1 MRKYIS
7 ILLVAIAVI
16 SCAIPPDLLIPAP
29 AAVTLLAPATN
40 EACAAGTV
48 LSDSIT
54 RIKFSWT
61 SVTDAESYDITIKNL
76 LTGTSLTQ
84 GATTNSIEVA
94 VKRNT
99 PFSWFVTS
107 KTTKTTKTTDSN
119 IWKFYTTGPVQI
131 FYTPFPAE
139 AVSPAIGQQISATAN
154 KISLIWKGMDVDNDI
169 SSYDVYFGTDANPPI
184 LQSKLGATTT
194 IVSDISVVVGTKYYW
209 RVVTKDAKGN
219 SSSSEIFQFTVK

>member
-7 ILLVAIAVI
+7 VLLITSALF
-16 SCAIPPDLLIPAP
+16 SCAIPADLLLPAP
-29 AAVTLLAPATN
+29 EAATLLAPATN

-54 RIKFSWT
+54 KIKFSWT
-61 SVTDAESYDITIKNL
+61 SVATAESYDITIKNL
-76 LTGTSLTQ
+76 LTGKSVTQ

-107 KTTKTTKTTDSN
+107 KSTLTTKTSDSN
-119 IWKFYTTGPVQI
+119 TWKFYTTGPVQI

-139 AVSPAIGQQISATAN
+139 AISPTIGQQITGN
-154 KISLIWKGMDVDNDI
+154 KVSLRWKGADVDNDI
-169 SSYDVYFGTDANPPI
+169 SAYDVYFGTDANPPI
-184 LQSKLGATTT
+184 LQSKLAASTTT
-194 IVSDISVVVGTKYYW
+194 IADLSVVAGTKYYW
-209 RVVTKDAKGN
+209 KVVTKDAKGN
-219 SSSSEIFQFTVK
+219 SASSEIFQFTVK

>member
-7 ILLVAIAVI
+7 ILLVASTVF
-16 SCAIPPDLLIPAP
+16 SCVIPPDLLIPAP
-29 AAVTLLAPATN
+29 EAATLLAPTSN
-40 EACAAGTV
+40 EVCAAGTV

-61 SVTDAESYDITIKNL
+61 AATDAESYDITIKNL
-76 LTGTSLTQ
+76 ITGTSLTQ
-84 GATTNSIEVA
+84 NATTNSIEVA

-119 IWKFYTTGPVQI
+119 VWKFYTTGPVQI

-139 AVSPAIGQQISATAN
+139 AISPTIGQQITGSKVT
-154 KISLIWKGMDVDNDI
+154 LRWRGTDVDNDI
-169 SSYDVYFGTDANPPI
+169 STYDVYFGTDTNPAVI
-184 LQSKLGATTT
+184 QTKLPATTT
-194 IVSDISVVVGTKYYW
+194 SVADVTVVSGVKYFW
-209 RVVTKDAKGN
+209 KVVTKDAKGN
-219 SSSSEIFQFTVK
+219 SSSSELFQFTVK

>member
-7 ILLVAIAVI
+7 ILLVASAVI
-16 SCAIPPDLLIPAP
+16 SCVIPPDLLVPAP
-29 AAVTLLAPATN
+29 AAATLLAPATN

-61 SVTDAESYDITIKNL
+61 AVSDAESYDITIKNL

-99 PFSWFVTS
+99 PFSWYVTS

-119 IWKFYTTGPVQI
+119 VWKFYTTGPVQI

-139 AVSPAIGQQISATAN
+139 AISPIIGEQLSATGN
-154 KISLIWKGMDVDNDI
+154 KVTLKWKGTDVDNDI
-169 SSYDVYFGTDANPPI
+169 SAYDVYFGTDANPPI
-184 LQSKLGATTT
+184 LQTKLPATTT
-194 IVSDISVVVGTKYYW
+194 SVADVSVVVGTKYYW
-209 RVVTKDAKGN
+209 KVVTKDAKGN

>member
-7 ILLVAIAVI
+7 VLLITSALF
-16 SCAIPPDLLIPAP
+16 SCAIPADLLLPAP
-29 AAVTLLAPATN
+29 EAATLLAPATN

-54 RIKFSWT
+54 KIKFSWT
-61 SVTDAESYDITIKNL
+61 SVATAESYDITIKNL
-76 LTGTSLTQ
+76 LTGKSVTQ

-107 KTTKTTKTTDSN
+107 KSTLTTKTTDSN
-119 IWKFYTTGPVQI
+119 TWKFYTTGPVQI

-139 AVSPAIGQQISATAN
+139 AISPTIGQQITGN
-154 KISLIWKGMDVDNDI
+154 KVSLRWKGADVDNDI
-169 SSYDVYFGTDANPPI
+169 SAYDVYFGTDANPPI
-184 LQSKLGATTT
+184 LQSKLAASTTS
-194 IVSDISVVVGTKYYW
+194 IADLSVVAGTKYYW
-209 RVVTKDAKGN
+209 KVVTKDAKGN
-219 SSSSEIFQFTVK
+219 SASSEIFQFTVK

>member
-7 ILLVAIAVI
+7 ILLVAGAVF
-16 SCAIPPDLLIPAP
+16 SCVIPPDLLIPAP
-29 AAVTLLAPATN
+29 EAATLLAPTTN
-40 EACAAGTV
+40 EVCAAGTV

-61 SVTDAESYDITIKNL
+61 AVTDAESYDITIKNL
-76 LTGTSLTQ
+76 LTGKSLTQ

-107 KTTKTTKTTDSN
+107 KTTKTTKTTDSET
-119 IWKFYTTGPVQI
+119 WKFYTTGPVQI

-139 AVSPAIGQQISATAN
+139 AISPTIGQQITGN
-154 KISLIWKGMDVDNDI
+154 KVSLRWKGTDVDNDI
-169 SSYDVYFGTDANPPI
+169 SGYDVYFGTDANPPI
-184 LQSKLGATTT
+184 LQTKLAATTT
-194 IVSDISVVVGTKYYW
+194 SIADVSVVVGSKYFW

>member
-7 ILLVAIAVI
+7 VLLITSALF
-16 SCAIPPDLLIPAP
+16 SCAIPADLLLPAP
-29 AAVTLLAPATN
+29 EAATLLAPATN

-54 RIKFSWT
+54 KIKFSWT
-61 SVTDAESYDITIKNL
+61 SVATAESYDITIKNL
-76 LTGTSLTQ
+76 LTGKSVTQ

-107 KTTKTTKTTDSN
+107 KSTLTTKTSDSN
-119 IWKFYTTGPVQI
+119 TWKFYTTGPVQI

-139 AVSPAIGQQISATAN
+139 AISPTIGQQITGN
-154 KISLIWKGMDVDNDI
+154 KVSLRWKGADVDNDI
-169 SSYDVYFGTDANPPI
+169 SAYDVYFGTDANPPI
-184 LQSKLGATTT
+184 LQSKLAASTTS
-194 IVSDISVVVGTKYYW
+194 IADLSVVAGTKYYW
-209 RVVTKDAKGN
+209 KVVTKDAKGN
-219 SSSSEIFQFTVK
+219 SASSEIFQFTVK

>member
-7 ILLVAIAVI
+7 ILLVAGAVF
-16 SCAIPPDLLIPAP
+16 SCVIPPDLLIPAP
-29 AAVTLLAPATN
+29 AAATLLAPTSN
-40 EACAAGTV
+40 EICAAGTV

-54 RIKFSWT
+54 RIKFTWT
-61 SVTDAESYDITIKNL
+61 AATDAESYDITIKNL

-84 GATTNSIEVA
+84 NATTNSIEVA

-107 KTTKTTKTTDSN
+107 KTTKTTKTTDSD

-139 AVSPAIGQQISATAN
+139 ALRPTIGQQITGN
-154 KISLIWKGMDVDNDI
+154 KVTLRWKGADVDNDI
-169 SSYDVYFGTDANPPI
+169 STYDVYFGTDANPPVI
-184 LQSKLGATTT
+184 QTKLPATTSSIADVT
-194 IVSDISVVVGTKYYW
+194 VVAGTKYFW

-219 SSSSEIFQFTVK
+219 TSSSEIFQFTVK

>member
-7 ILLVAIAVI
+7 VLLITSALF
-16 SCAIPPDLLIPAP
+16 SCAIPADLLLPAP
-29 AAVTLLAPATN
+29 EAATLLAPATN

-54 RIKFSWT
+54 KIKFSWT
-61 SVTDAESYDITIKNL
+61 SVATAESYDITIKNL
-76 LTGTSLTQ
+76 LTGKSVTQ

-107 KTTKTTKTTDSN
+107 KSTLTTKTTDSN
-119 IWKFYTTGPVQI
+119 TWKFYTTGPVQI

-139 AVSPAIGQQISATAN
+139 AISPTIGQQITGN
-154 KISLIWKGMDVDNDI
+154 KVSLRWKGADVDNDI
-169 SSYDVYFGTDANPPI
+169 SAYDVYFGTDANPPI
-184 LQSKLGATTT
+184 LQSKLAASTTT
-194 IVSDISVVVGTKYYW
+194 IADLSVVAGTKYYW
-209 RVVTKDAKGN
+209 KVVTKDAKGN

>member
-7 ILLVAIAVI
+7 VLLITSALF
-16 SCAIPPDLLIPAP
+16 SCAIPADLLLPAP
-29 AAVTLLAPATN
+29 EAATLLAPATN

-54 RIKFSWT
+54 KIKFSWT
-61 SVTDAESYDITIKNL
+61 SVATAESYDITIKNL
-76 LTGTSLTQ
+76 LTGKSVTQ

-107 KTTKTTKTTDSN
+107 KSTLTTKTTDSN
-119 IWKFYTTGPVQI
+119 TWKFYTTGPVQI

-139 AVSPAIGQQISATAN
+139 AISPTIGQQITGN
-154 KISLIWKGMDVDNDI
+154 KVSLRWKGADVDNDI
-169 SSYDVYFGTDANPPI
+169 SAYDVYFGTDANPPI
-184 LQSKLGATTT
+184 LQSKLAASTTS
-194 IVSDISVVVGTKYYW
+194 IADLSVVAGTKYYW
-209 RVVTKDAKGN
+209 KVVTKDAKGN

>member
-7 ILLVAIAVI
+7 IFLVAGAVF
-16 SCAIPPDLLIPAP
+16 SCVIPPDLLIPAP
-29 AAVTLLAPATN
+29 EATKLLAPATN

-61 SVTDAESYDITIKNL
+61 TVTEADSYDITLKNL

-84 GATTNSIEVA
+84 GASSNSIEVA
-94 VKRNT
+94 LKRNT
-99 PFSWFVTS
+99 PYSWFVTS
-107 KTTKTTKTTDSN
+107 KSTKTTKTTDSET
-119 IWKFYTTGPVQI
+119 WKFYTTGPVQI

-139 AVSPAIGQQISATAN
+139 AISPTIGQQITGD
-154 KISLIWKGMDVDNDI
+154 KVSLRWKGTDVDNDI
-169 SSYDVYFGTDANPPI
+169 SGYDVYFGTDANPPI
-184 LQSKLGATTT
+184 LQTKLAATTT
-194 IVSDISVVVGTKYYW
+194 SIADVSVVVGSKYFW

>member
-7 ILLVAIAVI
+7 VLLVASALF
-16 SCAIPPDLLIPAP
+16 SCAIPADLLLPAP
-29 AAVTLLAPATN
+29 EAATLLAPATN

-54 RIKFSWT
+54 KIKFSWT
-61 SVTDAESYDITIKNL
+61 SVTTASSYDITIKNL
-76 LTGTSLTQ
+76 LTGTSVTQ

-107 KTTKTTKTTDSN
+107 KSTTTTKTSDSN

-139 AVSPAIGQQISATAN
+139 AISPTIGQQIAATAG
-154 KISLIWKGMDVDNDI
+154 KISLRWKGTDVDNDI

-184 LQSKLGATTT
+184 LQSKLAASTTS
-194 IVSDISVVVGTKYYW
+194 IADISVVIGTKYYW
-209 RVVTKDAKGN
+209 KVVTKDAKGN

>member
-7 ILLVAIAVI
+7 ILLVAGAVF
-16 SCAIPPDLLIPAP
+16 SCVIPPDLLIPAP
-29 AAVTLLAPATN
+29 AAATLLAPTSN
-40 EACAAGTV
+40 EICAAGTV

-54 RIKFSWT
+54 RIKFTWT
-61 SVTDAESYDITIKNL
+61 AATDAESYDITIKNL

-84 GATTNSIEVA
+84 NATTNSIEVA

-107 KTTKTTKTTDSN
+107 KTTKTTKTTDSD

-139 AVSPAIGQQISATAN
+139 ALSPTIGQQITGN
-154 KISLIWKGMDVDNDI
+154 KVTLRWKGADVDNDI
-169 SSYDVYFGTDANPPI
+169 STYDVYFGTDANPPVI
-184 LQSKLGATTT
+184 QTKLPATTSS
-194 IVSDISVVVGTKYYW
+194 IVDVTVVAGTKYFW

-219 SSSSEIFQFTVK
+219 TSSSEIFQFTVK

>member
-7 ILLVAIAVI
+7 ILLVAGAVF
-16 SCAIPPDLLIPAP
+16 SCVIPPDLLIPAP
-29 AAVTLLAPATN
+29 AAATLLAPTSNEVCAT
-40 EACAAGTV
+40 GTV

-61 SVTDAESYDITIKNL
+61 AATDAESYDITIKNL

-84 GATTNSIEVA
+84 NATTNSIELA

-107 KTTKTTKTTDSN
+107 KTTKTTKTTDSD

-139 AVSPAIGQQISATAN
+139 AVSPTIGQQITGN
-154 KISLIWKGMDVDNDI
+154 KVTLRWKGADVDNDI
-169 SSYDVYFGTDANPPI
+169 SGYDVYFGTAANPPVI
-184 LQSKLGATTT
+184 QTKLPAT
-194 IVSDISVVVGTKYYW
+194 ISSVEDITVVAGTKYFW

>member
-7 ILLVAIAVI
+7 ILLVAGAVF
-16 SCAIPPDLLIPAP
+16 SCVIPPDLLIPAP
-29 AAVTLLAPATN
+29 AAATLLAPTSN
-40 EACAAGTV
+40 EVCAAGTV

-54 RIKFSWT
+54 RIKFTWT
-61 SVTDAESYDITIKNL
+61 AATDAESYDITIKNL

-84 GATTNSIEVA
+84 NATTNSIEVA

-107 KTTKTTKTTDSN
+107 KTTKTTKTTDSD

-139 AVSPAIGQQISATAN
+139 AISPTIGQQITGN
-154 KISLIWKGMDVDNDI
+154 KVTLRWKGADVDNDI
-169 SSYDVYFGTDANPPI
+169 STYDVYFGTSANPPVRLI
-184 LQSKLGATTT
+184 NLPATTT
-194 IVSDISVVVGTKYYW
+194 SSGDFTVVAGTRYFW

>member
-7 ILLVAIAVI
+7 VLLITSALF
-16 SCAIPPDLLIPAP
+16 SCAIPADLLLPAP
-29 AAVTLLAPATN
+29 EAATLLAPATN

-54 RIKFSWT
+54 KIKFSWT
-61 SVTDAESYDITIKNL
+61 SVATAESYDITIKNL
-76 LTGTSLTQ
+76 LTGKSVTQ

-107 KTTKTTKTTDSN
+107 KSTLTTKTSDSN
-119 IWKFYTTGPVQI
+119 TWKFYTTGPVQI

-139 AVSPAIGQQISATAN
+139 AISPTIGQQITGN
-154 KISLIWKGMDVDNDI
+154 KVSLRWKGADVDNDI
-169 SSYDVYFGTDANPPI
+169 SAYDVYFGTDANPPI
-184 LQSKLGATTT
+184 LQSKLAASTTS
-194 IVSDISVVVGTKYYW
+194 IADLSVVAGTKYYW
-209 RVVTKDAKGN
+209 KVVTKDAKGN

>member
-7 ILLVAIAVI
+7 ILLVAGAVF
-16 SCAIPPDLLIPAP
+16 SCVIPPDLLIPAP
-29 AAVTLLAPATN
+29 AAATLLAPTSN
-40 EACAAGTV
+40 EVCAAGTV

-54 RIKFSWT
+54 RIKFTWT
-61 SVTDAESYDITIKNL
+61 AATDAESYDISIKNL

-84 GATTNSIEVA
+84 NATTNSIEVA

-107 KTTKTTKTTDSN
+107 KTTKTTKTTDSD

-139 AVSPAIGQQISATAN
+139 AISPTIGQQITGN
-154 KISLIWKGMDVDNDI
+154 KVTLRWKGVDVDNDI
-169 SSYDVYFGTDANPPI
+169 STYDVYFGTGANPPVI
-184 LQSKLGATTT
+184 QTKLPASTTSIADVT
-194 IVSDISVVVGTKYYW
+194 VVAGTRYFW